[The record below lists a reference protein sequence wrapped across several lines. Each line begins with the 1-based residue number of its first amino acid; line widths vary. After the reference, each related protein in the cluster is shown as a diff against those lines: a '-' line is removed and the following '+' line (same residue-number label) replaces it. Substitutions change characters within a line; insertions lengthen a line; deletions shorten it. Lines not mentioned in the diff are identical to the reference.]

1 MTPQTGASPGVAI
14 AIVTFNS
21 RNVISAALGSAKECL
36 DSGAATQCIVV
47 DNKSSDGTAE
57 FVRREFPWCT
67 VIESGDNLGFAQ
79 GCNLAIESSTAP
91 LVLLLNPDA
100 VLPEP
105 DLRRLMAFL
114 AENPRAGAVAPA
126 IRQPDGRLQFTCGLP
141 TPVGFLRGVVSR
153 AVADGV
159 RYIEPG
165 ESPRQADWLCG
176 AVVLLRRAMLDDI
189 GMFDP
194 GYFLYF
200 EETDLWRRAK
210 ASSWELWTAGEA
222 VALHLQGASAKT
234 VKQPLYDGCIAEHF
248 FRSRF
253 RYLHKHFGWPAAAAV
268 DAAEVGLLGAKA
280 IVRVMRGRPADDF
293 WLRMR
298 SPFFGRGGQR
308 VRPPSA
314 RPDTQR
320 TAERARP
327 LV

>member
-1 MTPQTGASPGVAI
+1 MTAQTGPSTGVVI

-21 RNVISAALGSAKECL
+21 RKVISAALGSAKACL
-36 DSGAATQCIVV
+36 DSGAATQCIIV
-47 DNKSSDGTAE
+47 DNQSTDGTAD
-57 FVRREFPWCT
+57 FVRQEFPWCS
-67 VIESGDNLGFAQ
+67 VVASPENLGFAQ
-79 GCNLAIESSTAP
+79 GCNVAIRRSTAP
-91 LVLLLNPDA
+91 LILLLNPDA

-105 DLRRLMAFL
+105 DLRRLIGFL
-114 AENPRAGAVAPA
+114 AEHPRAGAVAPA

-153 AVADGV
+153 AAADGTF

-165 ESPRQADWLCG
+165 EAPRPADWLCG

-189 GMFDP
+189 GLFDP

-210 ASSWELWTAGEA
+210 ASSWELWTVGEA
-222 VALHLQGASAKT
+222 VALHIQGASAKT

-280 IVRVMRGRPADDF
+280 LVRAMRGRRSDDF
-293 WLRMR
+293 WLRLR
-298 SPFFGRGGQR
+298 SPMFGRGR
-308 VRPPSA
+308 RDTASA
-314 RPDTQR
+314 
-320 TAERARP
+320 AERARP